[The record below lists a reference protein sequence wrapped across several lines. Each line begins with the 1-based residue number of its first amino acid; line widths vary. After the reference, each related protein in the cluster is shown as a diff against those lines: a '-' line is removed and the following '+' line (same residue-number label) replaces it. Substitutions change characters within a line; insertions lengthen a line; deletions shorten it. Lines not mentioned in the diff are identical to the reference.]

1 MIIVTVEK
9 KNYKIEKYFRDLRG
23 AYAYYDRMK
32 EGFPAGLH
40 LVITDCGKTV
50 AEYDTRKGC

>member
-9 KNYKIEKYFRDLRG
+9 KNYKIEKYFRDIRG

-32 EGFPAGLH
+32 EGFPAGLYMTI
-40 LVITDCGKTV
+40 VDNGKTV
-50 AEYDTRKGC
+50 ATYDTRKGC